1 MPDTTAR
8 WLALIGLMA
17 FAQPLHA
24 EETNKPKFGP
34 LAVPI
39 TADNGHLRMSAAPD
53 YWAMSPYSVS
63 QQTSSA
69 CSLASLAMLTNAL
82 RGLPGG
88 AQDELITQDGLLDAV
103 DSRKWRE
110 QTREDGDGVSFADL
124 VERTETS
131 LKAFDI
137 KATVSANHV
146 GTEAKATLEAFRKAL
161 AANEKSANDMIVVY
175 FNQGAVTGDWDGP
188 HVSPI
193 GAYDANH
200 DRVLIMDIDRA
211 WYVPYWTSTETLFKA
226 MQRPA
231 PKDQGVLAGETG
243 GWVHVSKG

>member
-1 MPDTTAR
+1 MREKNGR

-17 FAQPLHA
+17 FAHPLQA

-34 LAVPI
+34 MAVPV

-53 YWAMSPYSVS
+53 YWAMAPYYVS

-69 CSLASLAMLTNAL
+69 CSLASLAMLANAL

-88 AQDELITQDGLLDAV
+88 AQDDLVTQDGLLEAV

-110 QTREDGDGVSFADL
+110 QTKEDGDGVPFADL

-131 LKAFDI
+131 LQALDI
-137 KATVSANHV
+137 KATVSANPASANA
-146 GTEAKATLEAFRKAL
+146 TATLDTFRKAL
-161 AANEKSANDMIVVY
+161 AENEKSANDMIVVY
-175 FNQGAVTGDWDGP
+175 FNQGVVTGDWDGP

-193 GAYDANH
+193 GAYDAIH

-231 PKDQGVLAGETG
+231 PQDQGVLAGETG
-243 GWVHVSKG
+243 GWVHVKKS

>member
-1 MPDTTAR
+1 MSDKTAR
-8 WLALIGLMA
+8 WLALIGVMA
-17 FAQPLHA
+17 FAPSLQA
-24 EETNKPKFGP
+24 EETSKPKFGP
-34 LAVPI
+34 MAVPV
-39 TADNGHLRMSAAPD
+39 TVDNGHLRMSAAPD
-53 YWAMSPYSVS
+53 YWAMASFYVP

-88 AQDELITQDGLLDAV
+88 SQDNLVTQDGLLEAV

-110 QTREDGDGVSFADL
+110 QTKEDGDGVLFADL
-124 VERTETS
+124 VAQTDAS

-137 KATVSANHV
+137 KAAVSAAHV
-146 GTEAKATLEAFRKAL
+146 GPDTSATLDAFRKAL
-161 AANEKSANDMIVVY
+161 TENEKSANDMIVVY
-175 FNQGAVTGDWDGP
+175 FNQGVVTGDWDGP

-193 GAYDANH
+193 GAYDATH
-200 DRVLIMDIDRA
+200 DRVLVMDIDRE
-211 WYVPYWTSTETLFKA
+211 WYVPYWTATETLFKA

-231 PKDQGVLAGETG
+231 PADQGVLAGETG